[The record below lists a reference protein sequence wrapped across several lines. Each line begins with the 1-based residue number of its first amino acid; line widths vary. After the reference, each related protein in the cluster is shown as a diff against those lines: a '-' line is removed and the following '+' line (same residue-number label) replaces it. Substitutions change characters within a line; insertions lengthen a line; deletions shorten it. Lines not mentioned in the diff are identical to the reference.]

1 MISAGIDVGAKTIKV
16 VLLKDRKIQSKS
28 LILAGI
34 DMAGSTKQAL
44 NEALDEAKLSFQDI
58 DIVVSTGAGRKEVS
72 FAKKELTS
80 VSADAKGIVFLLP
93 SVRTVVDVGA
103 EESRAIRCDAS
114 GRVTNFAINEKCA
127 AGAGVFAEAMA
138 RALGVNLEEFSKLAL
153 KSDKTNLLNTQ
164 CVIFAESEVVSLI
177 HAGTSKEDI
186 SRVVHN
192 TLARRISSM
201 VRAIRLEKDIALIGG
216 MAKNVGF
223 IDSLS
228 RDLQVTPVVPAEPEY
243 VSAIGAALF
252 GVT

>member
-16 VLLKDRKIQSKS
+16 VLLRDQKILSQS
-28 LILAGI
+28 LVLAGI
-34 DMAGSTKQAL
+34 DMIGSAKQSL
-44 NEALDEAKLSFQDI
+44 SEALDKAEISLQSI
-58 DIVVSTGAGRKEVS
+58 DMIVATGAGRKEVT
-72 FAKKELTS
+72 FAKRELTS
-80 VSADAKGIVFLLP
+80 VSADARGIVFLLP
-93 SVRTVVDVGA
+93 TVRTVVDIGA
-103 EESRAIRCDAS
+103 EESRAIRCDAV

-153 KSDKTNLLNTQ
+153 KSDKTTLLNTQ

-223 IDSLS
+223 IDSLT
-228 RDLQVTPVVPAEPEY
+228 RDLQVTPLVPPGPEF
-243 VSAIGAALF
+243 VSALGAALF
-252 GVT
+252 GAA

>member
-16 VLLKDRKIQSKS
+16 VLLRDQRILSQS

-34 DMAGSTKQAL
+34 DMIGLTKQAL
-44 NEALDEAKLSFQDI
+44 DEALDKAELSLQSI
-58 DIVVSTGAGRKEVS
+58 DRIVATGAGRKQVP
-72 FAKKELTS
+72 FASKEITGI
-80 VSADAKGIVFLLP
+80 SAGTKGIVFLLP

-103 EESRAIRCDAS
+103 EESRVIRCDAT
-114 GRVTNFAINEKCA
+114 GRVTNFAVNEKCA

-153 KSDKTNLLNTQ
+153 TSDKTNLLNTQ
-164 CVIFAESEVVSLI
+164 CVIFAESEVISLI

-186 SRVVHN
+186 SRIVHN

-216 MAKNVGF
+216 MAKNMGF
-223 IDSLS
+223 IDSLT
-228 RDLQVTPVVPAEPEY
+228 RDLQVTPLVLPEPEF
-243 VSAIGAALF
+243 VGALGAALF
-252 GVT
+252 GAA